1 MINPLSVLIEEFKRS
16 FLTTDQ
22 IPDQVKFSLEITKKL
37 ILDNKSVLSITPILN
52 RKYIT
57 NEDKG
62 VFISIYL
69 NNINIIKKNYN
80 IITYIEDTKLYDDV
94 CRLFNKTL
102 EKSRLDD
109 EASFSKN
116 VEDSLEELL
125 NSI

>member
-109 EASFSKN
+109 EASVSKN